1 MWLLFGLSGL
11 GALALG
17 LLDWGS
23 LALAAWMRWA
33 AGAPLWLGGMVLA
46 LWATGAL
53 GLARTLGDEGALAT
67 RGPYRW
73 LRHPQYLGYGAALL
87 GWALVAG
94 SARTLLAAGMGAG
107 AFLMAVWAEER
118 ERREKSEENRGIIRR

>member
-17 LLDWGS
+17 ALDWGS
-23 LALAAWMRWA
+23 LTLASWLRWA
-33 AGAPLWLGGMVLA
+33 VGAPLWLSGMLLA

-53 GLARTLGDEGALAT
+53 GLGRTLGDEGALAT

-87 GWALVAG
+87 GWALLAG

-107 AFLMAVWAEER
+107 AFLMAAWAEETER
-118 ERREKSEENRGIIRR
+118 EMEDRRVR